1 MWYFIKRV
9 GEILGFSLIEKP
21 LNVRSICILI
31 RVVIVL
37 QCFILRSTTGK
48 FLVYHISHTQKIFQC
63 LFQCFQILCFA
74 KIPTTK
80 KLKIKKYP
88 KNTLLLLF
96 LSVGIVVI

>member
-9 GEILGFSLIEKP
+9 GEILGFSLIVKP
-21 LNVRSICILI
+21 LNPL

-63 LFQCFQILCFA
+63 LFQCFQILCFS
-74 KIPTTK
+74 KIPTTT